1 MPADG
6 AVERA
11 DDRFGGGPVVD
22 IGRFGGEHWLA
33 RYGKG
38 EESGCC
44 NKGASHRES
53 PPDEKFYHNDC
64 GGAVTLEESPE
75 KALRP
80 RRRRSGWTGE
90 THVTISMY
98 EASVPVFTARLKA
111 LSDILS
117 AAEQNAHDRKIDPQ
131 VFLTSRLAPD
141 MFALT
146 RQVQIATDH
155 AKGAP
160 SRLAGRE
167 VPKYEDNEASFADLQ
182 ARIAK
187 TLDLLATFSAADFE
201 GSDDKTIELKL
212 GQREISMA
220 GLQYLLHL
228 AMPNF
233 YFHVTTAYDILRHNG
248 VPLSKAI
255 FLGSR

>member
-1 MPADG
+1 M
-6 AVERA
+6 
-11 DDRFGGGPVVD
+11 
-22 IGRFGGEHWLA
+22 
-33 RYGKG
+33 
-38 EESGCC
+38 CC
-44 NKGASHRES
+44 
-53 PPDEKFYHNDC
+53 
-64 GGAVTLEESPE
+64 
-75 KALRP
+75 
-80 RRRRSGWTGE
+80 
-90 THVTISMY
+90 TI
-98 EASVPVFTARLKA
+98 
-111 LSDILS
+111 
-117 AAEQNAHDRKIDPQ
+117 AEQNALDRKIDPQ

-187 TLDLLATFSAADFE
+187 TVDLLATFSAADMD
-201 GSDDKTIELKL
+201 GSDDRMIELKL
-212 GQREISMA
+212 GQREFSMP
-220 GLQYLLHL
+220 GMQYLLHL

-248 VPLSKAI
+248 VPLSKAMFI
-255 FLGSR
+255 GIALKRSARRYPGRAGKPRMATSSEDISRATRGKSAGLMPMSARSALLIE